1 MMMEQ
6 LFGVILYFI
15 FPIFILVYTIYRY
28 KSHSPS
34 RNHRNPSTRSSD
46 SIPDAKERMKLF
58 NERKEALIKKARMMY
73 LKKHAD
79 ATKLIE

>member
-1 MMMEQ
+1 MIEQ
-6 LFGVILYFI
+6 LFGVILYGI
-15 FPIFILVYTIYRY
+15 FPIFILIYTIYRY
-28 KSHSPS
+28 NTHSSP
-34 RNHRNPSTRSSD
+34 RNHRSATARSSD

-58 NERKEALIKKARMMY
+58 NERKEALIRKARMMY